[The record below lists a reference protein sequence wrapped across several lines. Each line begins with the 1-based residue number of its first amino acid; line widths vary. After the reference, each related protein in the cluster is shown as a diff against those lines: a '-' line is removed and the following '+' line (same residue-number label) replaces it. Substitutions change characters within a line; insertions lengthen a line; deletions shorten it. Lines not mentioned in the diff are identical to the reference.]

1 MGCKTLQRSI
11 TWMALSA
18 QGGAWLRWAI
28 GLGLTVPGF
37 VLLWDLAQ
45 RQPALLRLFHN
56 TDAAQWL
63 PWEQAALTLLLPGAL
78 AVYAILQGS
87 RAVAAEEESGRL
99 SLLLAA
105 SLSRSRLVYGRL
117 AAVLIGVLGLAL
129 VIALSLAAC
138 SALAGTALPAAA
150 LAGAAFNLTVFAGA
164 MGAFALALGCLL
176 GRTFP
181 ARALALLVL
190 LLGALVYYLPRWT
203 SLPVILAQLSPWYFY
218 LSAFPPAV
226 SGLLVQAGAIV
237 LWALAAG
244 MIFERRD
251 LTI

>member
-1 MGCKTLQRSI
+1 MQRSI
-11 TWMALSA
+11 TWTALSA
-18 QGGAWLRWAI
+18 QRATWLRWAI

-45 RQPALLRLFHN
+45 RQPALRRLIHGA
-56 TDAAQWL
+56 DPAQL
-63 PWEQAALTLLLPGAL
+63 LTWEQAALTLLLPAAL

-105 SLSRSRLVYGRL
+105 SLSRRRLVFGRL

-129 VIALSLAAC
+129 VIMLSLTAC
-138 SALAGTALPAAA
+138 SALGDAALPAAT
-150 LAGAAFNLTVFAGA
+150 LAGAGMNLALFAGG

-181 ARALALLVL
+181 ARALALLAL
-190 LLGALVYYLPRWT
+190 LLGGLVYYLPQWAGV
-203 SLPVILAQLSPWYFY
+203 PAILADLSPWYFY
-218 LSAFPPAV
+218 LSAPALPAAPAF
-226 SGLLVQAGAIV
+226 SDLLVQAGTMV

-251 LTI
+251 LSI